1 MFSQKEKEKLYSIV
15 QNYGLS
21 SSEAYNQS
29 KIIDKIVVEM
39 MKEIN
44 VKKLTGKVYKKD
56 EEVYAKE

>member
-1 MFSQKEKEKLYSIV
+1 M

-21 SSEAYNQS
+21 SSEAYVQS
-29 KIIDKIVVEM
+29 KLIDQIVVEM

-56 EEVYAKE
+56 EEVYTKE